1 MLKERARMNDS
12 DNRDDKYR
20 QDGAQNEMDGS
31 STTWPLSGRVRQGD
45 QVRMA
50 IGSD

>member
-1 MLKERARMNDS
+1 MLKERARMNVS

-31 STTWPLSGRVRQGD
+31 STTWPLSGRGGTGRSGKDGHRQ
-45 QVRMA
+45 
-50 IGSD
+50 